1 MDFDLNIEAIVEGDD
16 QALNDLHELMDMEQE
31 KEEPNENLVVVIDL
45 NAPTS
50 MDTDSSVES
59 GGSDENL
66 ADGYDLVE
74 EVTIVLAL
82 QAAPINNTMD
92 EIQRQELLSAN
103 PSKEVVLLMMLIRL
117 HVVIV
122 IWWRQ
127 AICRWVLS
135 CF

>member
-50 MDTDSSVES
+50 MDTDSTVES

-66 ADGYDLVE
+66 ADGYDIVE

>member
-31 KEEPNENLVVVIDL
+31 KEEPNEDLVVVIDL

-66 ADGYDLVE
+66 VDGYDIVE

-82 QAAPINNTMD
+82 QAAPIINTMD

-117 HVVIV
+117 HLVIV

-127 AICRWVLS
+127 AICRWALS

>member
-50 MDTDSSVES
+50 MDIDSSVES

-66 ADGYDLVE
+66 ADGYDIVE

>member
-66 ADGYDLVE
+66 ADGYDIVE

>member
-66 ADGYDLVE
+66 ADGYDIVE

-92 EIQRQELLSAN
+92 EIQHQELLSAN